1 MTSTISSEK
10 KLKKLELLEQI
21 KLLENEEDER
31 SNLNLNLPSKTL
43 FLNEPQPE
51 PQEKEDE
58 DTIEAP
64 KKVKQAVKPRTEKQ
78 IESLTKGR
86 LKMAQNQ
93 EEKRKIKEQENIIH
107 KQELEKK
114 LIEKAIKVKKK
125 QLKKIEIF
133 DDLSDEDTTPP
144 VIQKPKLKILSV
156 AQRETPPAFIDPYE
170 VFKKKFNIR

>member
-10 KLKKLELLEQI
+10 QLRKLELLEQI
-21 KLLENEEDER
+21 KLLENEGD
-31 SNLNLNLPSKTL
+31 
-43 FLNEPQPE
+43 EPQPDP

-58 DTIEAP
+58 ETIEKP
-64 KKVKQAVKPRTEKQ
+64 PKVKRIVKQRTEKQ
-78 IESLTKGR
+78 IESLSKGR

-133 DDLSDEDTTPP
+133 DDLSDEDTTPQ
-144 VIQKPKLKILSV
+144 VLQKPKLKVPPV
-156 AQRETPPAFIDPYE
+156 AMHVYTPGKAQPITGEALYTPPAFIDPYE

>member
-21 KLLENEEDER
+21 KLLENEEE
-31 SNLNLNLPSKTL
+31 
-43 FLNEPQPE
+43 E
-51 PQEKEDE
+51 PQEVIEE
-58 DTIEAP
+58 EETIEAP

-78 IESLTKGR
+78 IESLSKGR

-133 DDLSDEDTTPP
+133 DDLSDEDTTPQ

-156 AQRETPPAFIDPYE
+156 AQREYTPSKAKPITGEALYTPPAVIDPYE

>member
-21 KLLENEEDER
+21 KLLENEEDD
-31 SNLNLNLPSKTL
+31 
-43 FLNEPQPE
+43 PQPDP
-51 PQEKEDE
+51 PQEKEE
-58 DTIEAP
+58 ECTIEKP
-64 KKVKQAVKPRTEKQ
+64 PKVKQAVKPRTEKQ
-78 IESLTKGR
+78 IESLSKGR

-133 DDLSDEDTTPP
+133 DDLSDEDTTPQ

>member
-1 MTSTISSEK
+1 
-10 KLKKLELLEQI
+10 
-21 KLLENEEDER
+21 
-31 SNLNLNLPSKTL
+31 
-43 FLNEPQPE
+43 
-51 PQEKEDE
+51 
-58 DTIEAP
+58 
-64 KKVKQAVKPRTEKQ
+64 
-78 IESLTKGR
+78 
-86 LKMAQNQ
+86 MAKNQ

-133 DDLSDEDTTPP
+133 DDLSDEDTTPQ

>member
-21 KLLENEEDER
+21 KLLENEEE
-31 SNLNLNLPSKTL
+31 
-43 FLNEPQPE
+43 EPQQE
-51 PQEKEDE
+51 PQEVIEE
-58 DTIEAP
+58 EETIEAP

-78 IESLTKGR
+78 IESLSKGR

-133 DDLSDEDTTPP
+133 DDLSDEDTTPQ
-144 VIQKPKLKILSV
+144 VLQKPKLKILSV
-156 AQRETPPAFIDPYE
+156 AQREYAPPPPSANPYDE
-170 VFKKKFNIR
+170 FKKKV

>member
-10 KLKKLELLEQI
+10 QLKKLELLEQI
-21 KLLENEEDER
+21 KLLENEGEE
-31 SNLNLNLPSKTL
+31 PK
-43 FLNEPQPE
+43 NEPQPE
-51 PQEKEDE
+51 IEDT
-58 DTIEAP
+58 DTIEKP
-64 KKVKQAVKPRTEKQ
+64 PKVKRIVKQRTEKQ

-114 LIEKAIKVKKK
+114 LIDKAIKVKKK

-133 DDLSDEDTTPP
+133 DDLSDEDTTPR
-144 VIQKPKLKILSV
+144 VIQKPKLKVPPPV
-156 AQRETPPAFIDPYE
+156 AMQPVAIDPYD
-170 VFKKKFNIR
+170 VFKKSLIFVNLISNLL